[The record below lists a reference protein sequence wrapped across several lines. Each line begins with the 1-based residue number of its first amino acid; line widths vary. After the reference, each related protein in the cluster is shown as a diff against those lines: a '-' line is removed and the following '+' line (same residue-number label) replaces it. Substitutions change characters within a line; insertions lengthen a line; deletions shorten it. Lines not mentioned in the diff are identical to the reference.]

1 MKRLLII
8 LLTLLFLSSCSKETP
23 PSLTL
28 PKNSKEYALEEASL
42 KTEINISAQNMISNL
57 KLSHTLVINDS
68 YLYLIYGD
76 SDLNKIV
83 LIKAHKDD
91 DIEGFDEE
99 LSEDAKAEIIGNQLV
114 LLDGDVASYVSGEY
128 RYVVMGN
135 FEEDEL
141 AEIVGNIN

>member
-1 MKRLLII
+1 MKRLLVI

-28 PKNSKEYALEEASL
+28 PKNSKEYTLEKASL
-42 KTEINISAQNMISNL
+42 KTEIDISAQNMICNL

-76 SDLNKIV
+76 SDLNKII

-91 DIEGFDEE
+91 DVEGFDEG
-99 LSEDAKAEIIGNQLV
+99 LSEDAEAEVIGNQLV
-114 LLDGDVASYVSGEY
+114 LLDSDVASYVSGEY
-128 RYVVMGN
+128 RYVIMGN
-135 FEEDEL
+135 FGEDEL
-141 AEIVGNIN
+141 AEIVENIK